1 MVKRTLIGLGAL
13 ALVAAGPVPHAWAT
27 APASPVKV
35 EPAQG
40 GHGTFQRGTVIKRT
54 KKAPSFRRLSR
65 TKAADEHKLQVT
77 VLDRKGAVATS
88 EEASRLYMWPL
99 DGSDPS
105 GADVE
110 NGHAEGSLP
119 PGDYAMHAEVRT
131 PEADGT
137 TSTTLIYLP
146 KVTVTG
152 DLSLTLDARKA
163 APVQVEV
170 DRAGAKPVGGAV
182 VMISQRL
189 GGVFRDI
196 TEMDGDHLY
205 VTPAA
210 AEGGLEYEVQS
221 LLSQDGK
228 QEGSPYTYNVAS
240 KAAGIPADL
249 KLSVRTKDLAAVKV
263 GYAGEGRPACAGEHA
278 GVDWGSGMIT
288 LSYWQPGA
296 VPTTQTQYY
305 TPGFDWS
312 LDQAVTTPDC
322 AFNDLDVRFRT
333 DRFPKAGTYTRS
345 WNKGPLGP
353 ADGELVLDTGDG
365 TGYDAAMLS
374 GTDGVSNVGGYSF
387 MKGDSA
393 FVSSTG
399 ESIGQSIVPGF
410 GRIWARPAPG
420 KYTLT
425 TNATRSAPWSDLA
438 TSQHVVWDVTVGTD
452 NVIKLPTV
460 QYRTALDDTNQ
471 AHANTTQTLNVVP
484 QQAKAGAKVS
494 LWTSFDDGDSWT
506 PVPLRA
512 DGDQWVA
519 SFRNPAKGFVSLRT
533 KIEGAVDQTVIRAYG
548 IR

>member
-1 MVKRTLIGLGAL
+1 MVKRTLVGLGTL
-13 ALVAAGPVPHAWAT
+13 ALVAAGPVPHAGAT

-35 EPAQG
+35 EPAQR
-40 GHGTFQRGTVIKRT
+40 GHGAFHRGTVIERT

-65 TKAADEHKLQVT
+65 AKAADEHKLQVT

-88 EEASRLYMWPL
+88 EEASRLYIWPL

-119 PGDYAMHAEVRT
+119 PGDYVMYSKVAT

-163 APVQVEV
+163 NPVQVEV
-170 DRAGAKPVGGAV
+170 DRAGAKPAAGAV
-182 VMISQRL
+182 VMIAQRL
-189 GGVFRDI
+189 GGVFRDV
-196 TEMDGDHLY
+196 TEVDGDHLY

-210 AEGGLEYEVQS
+210 AESGLEYEVQS
-221 LLSQDGK
+221 LLTQDGK

-249 KLSVRTKDLAAVKV
+249 KLSVHTKDLAAVKV
-263 GYAGEGRPACAGEHA
+263 GYASEARPACAGTHA
-278 GVDWGSGMIT
+278 GVDWNSGLIVS
-288 LSYWQPGA
+288 SYSQPGV
-296 VPTTQTQYY
+296 VPTTRTEYY
-305 TPGFDWS
+305 TPGLDWQV
-312 LDQAVTTPDC
+312 DQGVTTPDC
-322 AFNDLDVRFRT
+322 AFDEYDVRFRT

-345 WNKGPLGP
+345 WNKSPLGP

-365 TGYDAAMLS
+365 TGYDVAMLS
-374 GTDGVSNVGGYSF
+374 ETGGVSNIGGYSF

-393 FVSSTG
+393 LVSSTG

-410 GRIWARPAPG
+410 GRIWARPEPG
-420 KYTLT
+420 RYTLT

-460 QYRTALDDTNQ
+460 RYETPLDDTNQ

-494 LWTSFDDGDSWT
+494 LWTSFDDGKSWT

-512 DGDQWVA
+512 DGDRWVA

-533 KIEGAVDQTVIRAYG
+533 KIDGAVDQTVIRAYG